1 MNTQLAWQRAE
12 DPNGNPWLAIV
23 IDPLR
28 SFAKNRPEV
37 RTHARRAALEDSS
50 AGERKKERE
59 TEREN

>member
-50 AGERKKERE
+50 AGEREK
-59 TEREN
+59 